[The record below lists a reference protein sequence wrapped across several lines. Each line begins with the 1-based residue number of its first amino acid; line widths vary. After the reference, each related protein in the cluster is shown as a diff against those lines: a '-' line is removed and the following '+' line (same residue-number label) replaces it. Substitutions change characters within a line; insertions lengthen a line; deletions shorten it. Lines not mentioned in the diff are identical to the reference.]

1 MDQTRRLLSA
11 AQVAELLGKS
21 VRTVQRLADSGE
33 IRAEK
38 LPGTTGA
45 YVFDAAVVDDYMEQ
59 QREAA
64 S

>member
-33 IRAEK
+33 LRAEK

-45 YVFDAAVVDDYMEQ
+45 YVFDAAVVDDYLEQ
-59 QREAA
+59 QQEAT
-64 S
+64 

>member
-21 VRTVQRLADSGE
+21 VRTVQRLAEDGE

-45 YVFDAAVVDDYMEQ
+45 YVFDAAVVDDYLEQ
-59 QREAA
+59 QQEA

>member
-21 VRTVQRLADSGE
+21 VRTVQRLAEDGE
-33 IRAEK
+33 LRAEK
-38 LPGTTGA
+38 LPGATGA
-45 YVFDAAVVDDYMEQ
+45 YVFDAAVVDDYLEQ
-59 QREAA
+59 QREA

>member
-21 VRTVQRLADSGE
+21 VRTVQRLAEDGE
-33 IRAEK
+33 LRAEK

-45 YVFDAAVVDDYMEQ
+45 YVFDAAVVDDYLEQ
-59 QREAA
+59 QREA